1 MKVNQFNS
9 NNIDRLVK
17 IQSYLIENYD
27 INVGKILPQK
37 KLVDHHLRVVVYAN
51 GY

>member
-9 NNIDRLVK
+9 NNIDRLEK

-27 INVGKILPQK
+27 INVGKILSQK
-37 KLVDHHLRVVVYAN
+37 K
-51 GY
+51 